1 MGARDGCAMK
11 IEQFRLL
18 KKFMMMT
25 MSGSEAEVN
34 MAIKKANE
42 AVVEAGT
49 DWNKI
54 LDRVVKVEL
63 EIESADVAEGRST
76 EPGAAAA
83 SKVARAKLVNDAFKT
98 IEESDPRGD
107 AADFI
112 ASLKDQWDRRGFLTD
127 LQMKALLK
135 FEKNARDKLEN
146 RR

>member
-1 MGARDGCAMK
+1 MK

-25 MSGSEAEVN
+25 MSGSETETA
-34 MAIKKANE
+34 MALRKANDI
-42 AVVEAGT
+42 VREAGT
-49 DWNKI
+49 DWNHI

-63 EIESADVAEGRST
+63 EIESAEVAEGRSADPGT
-76 EPGAAAA
+76 EAAR
-83 SKVARAKLVNDAFKT
+83 KGARAKLVNDAFKT

-112 ASLKDQWDRRGFLTD
+112 ASLKDQWDRRGFLSD